1 MNTVIPEATAQ
12 EVTPQ
17 PKAQFCLS
25 TITESCN
32 LGRSHAIRRYCN
44 LFHIRDGITES
55 REFNDPRQTAAS
67 RRGHGRQ
74 RKNMASVHPSRRFLG
89 MCAPGRKGIG

>member
-1 MNTVIPEATAQ
+1 MKRRPSRRRSFVEPYNR
-12 EVTPQ
+12 
-17 PKAQFCLS
+17 K
-25 TITESCN
+25 CN